1 MAEITMNDEGLKRF
15 ERDLK
20 RLRKRALPFATRE
33 ALNSTAKAARGLAK
47 KNVRSKMILR
57 NKFTLAS
64 VQAIFERKSLI
75 IDKQRSIVGSTQPYM
90 ERQEF
95 GGRRT
100 SRGRYGVPIPTRD
113 ASNEGRGA
121 SPRKKLPTRINKL
134 RNIRLRGKR
143 KGKNRRHTNALI
155 IQHAI
160 DGRKT
165 KHVFMKTDR
174 GPGIY
179 SVKGMAK
186 GKAKVKLIHDLSY
199 KAVAI
204 PKRQWLLPAVDKA
217 AKSMPANYKRSLRR
231 QLIKHG
237 IFKG

>member
-1 MAEITMNDEGLKRF
+1 
-15 ERDLK
+15 
-20 RLRKRALPFATRE
+20 
-33 ALNSTAKAARGLAK
+33 
-47 KNVRSKMILR
+47 
-57 NKFTLAS
+57 
-64 VQAIFERKSLI
+64 
-75 IDKQRSIVGSTQPYM
+75 
-90 ERQEF
+90 
-95 GGRRT
+95 
-100 SRGRYGVPIPTRD
+100 
-113 ASNEGRGA
+113 
-121 SPRKKLPTRINKL
+121 
-134 RNIRLRGKR
+134 
-143 KGKNRRHTNALI
+143 
-155 IQHAI
+155 
-160 DGRKT
+160 
-165 KHVFMKTDR
+165 MKTDR